1 MKGIT
6 LNNFREFRKIYACS
20 YSGKSIPILCG
31 SANNNGGGGNSQSV
45 NGEKDKIDFQVLDEE
60 KVLFGEFC

>member
-31 SANNNGGGGNSQSV
+31 SANNNGGGGNS
-45 NGEKDKIDFQVLDEE
+45 
-60 KVLFGEFC
+60 